1 MALSLLDENMIDDLR
16 DEIDKIDKKMVELLS
31 QRAEIALEIGEE
43 KNKEGREVTDR
54 EREKAVLD
62 RVKKL
67 NNGPFSDEQLERV
80 YRTVM
85 SEMKEIQE
93 EVGVND
99 SCNEARG
106 D

>member
-1 MALSLLDENMIDDLR
+1 MIDDLR
-16 DEIDKIDKKMVELLS
+16 DEIDKVDKKLVELLS
-31 QRAEIALEIGEE
+31 RRAEIALKIGKE
-43 KNKEGREVTDR
+43 KNKEGRGVTDR

-67 NNGPFSDEQLERV
+67 NNGPFSGEQLERV

-85 SEMKEIQE
+85 SEMKKIQE
-93 EVGVND
+93 EVGAND
-99 SCNEARG
+99 SRNEARG

>member
-1 MALSLLDENMIDDLR
+1 MIDDLR
-16 DEIDKIDKKMVELLS
+16 DEIDKVDKKLVELLS
-31 QRAEIALEIGEE
+31 RRAKIALEIGKE

-54 EREKAVLD
+54 EREKAVQD

-67 NNGPFSDEQLERV
+67 NNGPFSGEQLERV

-85 SEMKEIQE
+85 SEMKKIQE
-93 EVGVND
+93 EVGAND
-99 SCNEARG
+99 SRNEARG